1 LEIVLGVTAIRLG
14 AVGKVAL
21 SRSAEPDFEVEARFP
36 CLLKRRREEA
46 KMDDVVEML
55 KV

>member
-1 LEIVLGVTAIRLG
+1 LGILLGVTATRLG
-14 AVGKVAL
+14 AVGKVAY
-21 SRSAEPDFEVEARFP
+21 SRSAEPDFEVEARLP

-46 KMDDVVEML
+46 RMDDVVEML